1 MRVVL
6 YFVVLVAGF
15 SSHAAINS
23 KSNADCLQ
31 GKKGVLWE
39 NTAVSKPTQL
49 SKPAAPAP
57 TQLATIKGKTQ
68 GT

>member
-1 MRVVL
+1 MKVVL

-15 SSHAAINS
+15 SAHSAINS

-31 GKKGVLWE
+31 GKKGALWE
-39 NTAVSKPTQL
+39 NTAVSKPVQPIQKST
-49 SKPAAPAP
+49 PAP
-57 TQLATIKGKTQ
+57 TQLATTKGKTQ